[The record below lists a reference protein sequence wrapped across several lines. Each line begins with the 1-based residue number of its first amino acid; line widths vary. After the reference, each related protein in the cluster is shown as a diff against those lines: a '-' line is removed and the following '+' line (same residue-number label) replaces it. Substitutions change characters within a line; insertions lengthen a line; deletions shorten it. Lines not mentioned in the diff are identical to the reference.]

1 VVPAIRNEFELLI
14 VKTATLNCLYT
25 GYLDWV
31 AMLMYLSAVTAKK
44 DSVVK
49 TNERRWVPA

>member
-1 VVPAIRNEFELLI
+1 MVPAIRNEFELLI